1 MREKNAP
8 GTGLLAPGRNCW
20 RIERAHRLAFLI
32 DGAAYFAALR
42 AALVNAQRSVFMLGW
57 DFDSRIRLVP
67 EGANDGYPEELGP
80 FLRALASKRRHLR
93 MYILSWDFAM
103 VFAMSRQWIPLYKL
117 GWREHPV
124 PRIAFRLDDKHP
136 PSGSHHQKVVVVD
149 DALAFVGGMDLAHG
163 RWDTP
168 AHRPHEPH
176 RLDIHGG
183 PSRPNHDVQAMV
195 DGDAATALGE
205 LCRDRWR
212 RSGGREPVPVSPR
225 IEHDPWPSAVK
236 PELEDTDI
244 AIARTDPGYV
254 DGNGVEEIRH
264 LYIDAINAAQRTL
277 YLENQYFS
285 SSRVGA
291 ALEARLSEPDPPEV
305 VVVSRLEEE
314 GWLEAETMGVL
325 RALLNKRLQKAD
337 VRGRYRLLYPYVP
350 GLESPKLLNV
360 HSKVLVVDDVLCSVG
375 SANFNNRSMG
385 FDTECNIVL
394 EAHGDNRIRRVI
406 ANLRNRLLAE
416 HLGSEAEGVASETE
430 RHGGR
435 VIEAIEALKRPG
447 RTLRP
452 IDPPVPRDAEL
463 IVPASALV
471 DPERP
476 AQPDA
481 FVEAFVPS
489 DVRGA
494 MAGRIVRFALELLAL
509 AVIAS
514 ALRWTALGD
523 LPWVERL
530 AEVVR
535 TIVASPWA
543 PLLASAVYVAAG
555 LFVIPITLLII
566 VTCVFFGPLLGATY
580 ALAGTFASALATYG
594 AGRLLGRQVVR
605 RIAGVRLNFITRKL
619 ARRGMMAVAILRLL
633 PVAPYSIVNAVA
645 GASRV
650 PLRDFLTGTVI
661 GIAPA
666 IALAA
671 TFVDR
676 LQAALN
682 DPGPVSYAAL
692 AADVALIVVAAAF
705 VWQRFG
711 RSETA
716 APMPAARSVA
726 DG

>member
-1 MREKNAP
+1 MQEAAPTAFSAENAP
-8 GTGLLAPGRNCW
+8 ATGLLVPGRNCW

-42 AALVNAQRSVFMLGW
+42 AALANAQRSVFILGW

-67 EGANDGYPEELGP
+67 EGANDGFPEELGP
-80 FLRALASKRRHLR
+80 FLRALARKRRRLR

-103 VFAMSRQWIPLYKL
+103 VYAMGREWVPLYKL

-136 PSGSHHQKVVVVD
+136 PSGSHHQKVIVVD
-149 DALAFVGGMDLAHG
+149 DSVAFVGGMDLAHG

-168 AHRPHEPH
+168 THRPREPH
-176 RLDIHGG
+176 RLDINGE
-183 PSRPNHDVQAMV
+183 PSRPNHDVQAIV
-195 DGDAATALGE
+195 DADAASALGE

-212 RSGGREPVPVSPR
+212 RSGGREPVPIDPHV
-225 IEHDPWPSAVK
+225 EHDAWPHAVH
-236 PELEDTDI
+236 PELNDVDI

-264 LYIDAINAAQRTL
+264 LYVDAINAAERTL

-291 ALEARLSEPDPPEV
+291 ALEARLANADPPEV
-305 VVVSRLEEE
+305 VIVSRLEEE
-314 GWLEAETMGVL
+314 GWLETRTMGVL
-325 RALLNKRLQKAD
+325 RALLHERLKKAD
-337 VRGRYRLLYPYVP
+337 RHGRYQLLYPHVP
-350 GLESPKLLNV
+350 GLEVGKLLNV
-360 HSKVLVVDDVLCSVG
+360 HSKVLVVDDELCSVG

-394 EAHGDNRIRRVI
+394 EARGEDRIRRVI
-406 ANLRNRLLAE
+406 ARLRNRLLAE
-416 HLGSEAEGVASETE
+416 HLASEAEVVAAETE
-430 RHGGR
+430 RHGGSL
-435 VIEAIEALKRPG
+435 IEAIEALKRSG
-447 RTLRP
+447 RSLEP
-452 IDPPVPRDAEL
+452 IDPAVPPDADL
-463 IVPASALV
+463 IAPASTLV

-476 AQPDA
+476 AQPDEL
-481 FVEAFVPS
+481 VEAFVPPDARS
-489 DVRGA
+489 A
-494 MAGRIVRFALELLAL
+494 MAARLVRFALELLAL
-509 AVIAS
+509 AVVAA

-530 AEVVR
+530 ADVVR
-535 TIVASPWA
+535 AIVASPWA
-543 PLLASAVYVAAG
+543 PALVAGIYVVAGLLAV
-555 LFVIPITLLII
+555 PITLLII
-566 VTCVFFGPLLGATY
+566 VTCVFFGPWSGATH
-580 ALAGTFASALATYG
+580 ALAGAFASALATYG
-594 AGRLLGRQVVR
+594 AGRMLGRQAVR
-605 RIAGVRLNFITRKL
+605 RIAGVRLNYITRKL

-645 GASRV
+645 GASHMR
-650 PLRDFLTGTVI
+650 LREFLPGTVI
-661 GIAPA
+661 GIAPV

-692 AADVALIVVAAAF
+692 AVDVALIIVAAAF

-711 RSETA
+711 RSRE
-716 APMPAARSVA
+716 AAR
-726 DG
+726 